1 MFFIIAILTSDVS
14 ILNAQTIT
22 WQKIFGGPLTEVGRY
37 GIQTYDGSYII
48 LNSVSGST
56 NGGPYLLCLDQYG
69 NQIWN
74 KIIDTSSTCT
84 CIQQTKDSG
93 FIISGSKNNNGL
105 LIKTDRSGNVIW
117 KRYFSPNNYITLFT
131 KVRVTETG
139 NFIICGFASFFP
151 TKAFVL
157 KTDSLGNLMWQN
169 FLIYGGNAD
178 AEDLTTD
185 NKGNI
190 YFTGG
195 ITVNNF
201 IKTLFAKLNSEG
213 EFIWFNYYGS
223 EGNGDAQG
231 GYSIVSESSRELFL
245 AGVYKNSS
253 STKAHFTK
261 IDSSGKVIF
270 QNILPQTFSAEDM
283 CRTLTG
289 NYAIAGGGGSDSPD
303 ILFILLN
310 NKGDI
315 LTRKLFNSNGDESD
329 SPSSIVET
337 SENGFLIT
345 GSTSFIPTNFGGN
358 LNIYV
363 IKTDSIGNA
372 TPVSIKNISSDI
384 PLTFKLYQN
393 YPNPFNPNTKI
404 KFDLVESGVVKIEI
418 FDNTGKKIITL
429 LNERKNQGT
438 YELRF
443 EGANLS
449 SGIYYYKMTSKNYSF
464 TKKMLLLK

>member
-157 KTDSLGNLMWQN
+157 KTDSLGNLMWYK
-169 FLIYGGNAD
+169 FLIYGDDAD

-185 NKGNI
+185 NDGNI

-201 IKTLFAKLNSEG
+201 IKTLYAKLNSNG
-213 EFIWFNYYGS
+213 EFIWYHSYGS
-223 EGNGDAQG
+223 EGNGDLQAG
-231 GYSIVSESSRELFL
+231 TSIVSESNEKLFL
-245 AGVYKNSS
+245 SGIYESNFSK
-253 STKAHFTK
+253 KAHFTK
-261 IDSSGKVIF
+261 IDSSGKIIF
-270 QNILPQTFSAEDM
+270 QNILQQTISANDM
-283 CRTLTG
+283 YRTVTG
-289 NYAIAGGGGSDSPD
+289 NYAIAGEGGSDSPD
-303 ILFILLN
+303 ILFTLLN
-310 NKGDI
+310 TNGDI
-315 LTRKLFNSNGDESD
+315 LSRKLFNSFGDEAEY
-329 SPSSIVET
+329 PSSIVET
-337 SENGFLIT
+337 SDNGFLIT
-345 GSTSFIPTNFGGN
+345 GTTTYEPVPFFGKE
-358 LNIYV
+358 NIYV

-372 TPVSIKNISSDI
+372 PVSIKNINNEI

-404 KFDLVESGVVKIEI
+404 KFDLVKSGIVKIEI
-418 FDNTGKKIITL
+418 YDNCGKKISSLI
-429 LNERKNQGT
+429 NEIKTIGT
-438 YELRF
+438 YEIDF
-443 EGANLS
+443 DGSNLS
-449 SGIYYYKMTSKNYSF
+449 SGVYYYKFITQNYSS
-464 TKKMLLLK
+464 TKKMLLMK